1 MPRTSTRHHRA
12 RRGLAGRAYGAS
24 QSGMERRWGMEPH
37 TLLIPTQGRHGWKVP
52 SRDDSPHTIGFG
64 SLSRRASRFSCVLGS
79 ESEGSLG
86 TWSWIMKR
94 KLAIIETKSAV
105 NLFLS
110 SISKRVLAH
119 RTTKLT
125 HLSLRLFSPI
135 SVALYLASLSNCFR
149 MIRHETSLIGRA

>member
-1 MPRTSTRHHRA
+1 MHATHKHATPPGTA
-12 RRGLAGRAYGAS
+12 RPSGARVRCKS
-24 QSGMERRWGMEPH
+24 KW
-37 TLLIPTQGRHGWKVP
+37 HGKAVGDGATHVAD
-52 SRDDSPHTIGFG
+52 SNTGSPHTIGFG